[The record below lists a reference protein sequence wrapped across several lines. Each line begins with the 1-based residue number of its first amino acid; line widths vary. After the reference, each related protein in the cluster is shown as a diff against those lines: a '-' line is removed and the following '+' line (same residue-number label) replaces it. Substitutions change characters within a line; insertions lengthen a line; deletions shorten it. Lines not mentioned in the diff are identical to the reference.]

1 MILLLLSCSINLL
14 ANDTTTGEQI
24 IEDSCTCIN
33 IDIIR
38 KANDKL
44 IERKY
49 LLKVNNVQDSII
61 TLNNKYILK
70 QDTVINDLKER
81 IVKINNINE
90 DLQKQYERERK
101 KKIIYGSVAGG
112 CIVGIVITVV
122 TSVLI
127 NK

>member
-24 IEDSCTCIN
+24 IEDSCTCVN

-49 LLKVNNVQDSII
+49 LLKVNSAQDSII
-61 TLNNKYILK
+61 TLNNKYILQ
-70 QDTVINDLKER
+70 QDTIINDLKER
-81 IVKINNINE
+81 IVKINNVNE

-112 CIVGIVITVV
+112 CIVGIIITVV

>member
-24 IEDSCTCIN
+24 IEDSCACVN

-49 LLKVNNVQDSII
+49 LLKVNSAQDSII
-61 TLNNKYILK
+61 TLNNKYILQ
-70 QDTVINDLKER
+70 QDTIINDLKER
-81 IVKINNINE
+81 IVKINNVNE

-112 CIVGIVITVV
+112 CIVGIIITVV

>member
-24 IEDSCTCIN
+24 IEDSCTCVN

-49 LLKVNNVQDSII
+49 LLKVNSAQDSII
-61 TLNNKYILK
+61 NLNNKYILQ
-70 QDTVINDLKER
+70 QDTIINDLKER
-81 IVKINNINE
+81 IVKINNVNE

-112 CIVGIVITVV
+112 CIVGIIITVV

>member
-24 IEDSCTCIN
+24 IEDSCTCVN

-49 LLKVNNVQDSII
+49 LLKVNSAQDSII
-61 TLNNKYILK
+61 TLNNKYILQ

-112 CIVGIVITVV
+112 CIVGIIITVV

>member
-49 LLKVNNVQDSII
+49 LLKVNSAQDSII
-61 TLNNKYILK
+61 TLNNKYILQ
-70 QDTVINDLKER
+70 QDTIINDLKER
-81 IVKINNINE
+81 IIKINNINE

-101 KKIIYGSVAGG
+101 KKIIYCSVAGG
-112 CIVGIVITVV
+112 CIVGIVITVI

>member
-24 IEDSCTCIN
+24 IEDSCTCVNIN
-33 IDIIR
+33 IIR

-49 LLKVNNVQDSII
+49 LLKVNSAQDSII
-61 TLNNKYILK
+61 TLNNKYILQ

-112 CIVGIVITVV
+112 CIVGIVITVI

>member
-24 IEDSCTCIN
+24 IEDSCTCVN

-49 LLKVNNVQDSII
+49 LLKVNNAQDSII
-61 TLNNKYILK
+61 TLNNKYILQ

-81 IVKINNINE
+81 IVKINNINK

-122 TSVLI
+122 TSILI

>member
-24 IEDSCTCIN
+24 IEDSCTCVN

-49 LLKVNNVQDSII
+49 LLKVNSAQDSII
-61 TLNNKYILK
+61 TLNNKYILQ

>member
-1 MILLLLSCSINLL
+1 MLLSCFINLL

-24 IEDSCTCIN
+24 IEDSCTCVN

-49 LLKVNNVQDSII
+49 LLKVNSAQDSII
-61 TLNNKYILK
+61 ILNNKYISQ

-122 TSVLI
+122 TSILI